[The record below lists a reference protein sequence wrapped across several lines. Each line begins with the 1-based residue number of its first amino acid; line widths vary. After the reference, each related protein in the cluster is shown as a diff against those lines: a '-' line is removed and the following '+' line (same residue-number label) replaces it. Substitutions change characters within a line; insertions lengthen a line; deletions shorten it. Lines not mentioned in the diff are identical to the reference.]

1 MRAGFPKILFAELRM
16 RAKMATLRMLPL
28 PKHTKTYQNCV
39 FVSSILSVTLRMYT
53 IQLECVQSTSVFIY
67 IYIFAVNTHI
77 YIYITIYIVNFHE
90 SWIALC
96 VLFKR
101 NLERKK
107 QLQYNIQLQ
116 KCKNMMMLP
125 RHPFPSHS
133 PHHAYMHATVHLEPP
148 QTWKK
153 QPARNKESTKSY
165 KNLLNQCSFKSN
177 LVIWK
182 RKSNQQKQSF
192 TKATKMLQI
201 NTF

>member
-1 MRAGFPKILFAELRM
+1 M
-16 RAKMATLRMLPL
+16 
-28 PKHTKTYQNCV
+28 
-39 FVSSILSVTLRMYT
+39 SIYL
-53 IQLECVQSTSVFIY
+53 CAQSTSVFIY
-67 IYIFAVNTHI
+67 IYLYIFAVNTHI
-77 YIYITIYIVNFHE
+77 YITIYILLIFM
-90 SWIALC
+90 SLGSLC
-96 VLFKR
+96 VCALFKR

-133 PHHAYMHATVHLEPP
+133 PHHAYMHETVHLEPP

-153 QPARNKESTKSY
+153 QPAKNKESTKSY

-201 NTF
+201 NTFKKGI

>member
-1 MRAGFPKILFAELRM
+1 MCA
-16 RAKMATLRMLPL
+16 
-28 PKHTKTYQNCV
+28 
-39 FVSSILSVTLRMYT
+39 
-53 IQLECVQSTSVFIY
+53 
-67 IYIFAVNTHI
+67 
-77 YIYITIYIVNFHE
+77 
-90 SWIALC
+90 
-96 VLFKR
+96 LFKR

-133 PHHAYMHATVHLEPP
+133 PHHAYMHETVHLEPP

-153 QPARNKESTKSY
+153 QPAKNKESTKSY

-182 RKSNQQKQSF
+182 RK
-192 TKATKMLQI
+192 KATSKNKASPKLQKCFKSI
-201 NTF
+201 LFKKEFRKKKQLQYNIQLQKTQILQETKELLIHTSTETFKWKKQPAKRKILQKTRNCCTQFLFQLNS